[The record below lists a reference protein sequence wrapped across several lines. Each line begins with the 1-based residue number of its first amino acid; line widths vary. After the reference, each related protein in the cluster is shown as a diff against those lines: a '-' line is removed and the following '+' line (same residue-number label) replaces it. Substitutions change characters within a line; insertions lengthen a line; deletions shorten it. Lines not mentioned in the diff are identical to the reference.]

1 MNSLFSLDPL
11 LWETSLEDQTVY
23 QLGNAIGW
31 LGRTGT
37 KTAANH
43 SLSGRLYLAKSG
55 WLLLSVPNALVRGLF
70 DALVAPGAE
79 LPLAGAM
86 NVPNVDAD
94 LLNAHISVM
103 TADEVQSVGAD
114 KINERGHNFGYT
126 LGPLKEITVRGISG
140 VSKVWAVQVSS
151 PGLTAIRKSYGL
163 SPLPKGHPFHIT
175 VAVRKKNV
183 LGDNEVR
190 KAAAADPSQVVLVSG
205 HSGAGKS
212 TLSKALAE
220 KLKLPRVSVDQD
232 PNFQKFLDDNT
243 PDNHLPAGS
252 PKEQDFR
259 ALMRQTAMQT
269 LEKNDGPAVVEGV
282 QLSYLPPEILSKYKR
297 VHVNPPVEQAY
308 EQRLSRTKQRY
319 EKDPAKKWTPDVE
332 QEKKRI
338 ADLVYKFHTPTIAA
352 YDKLPGTLK
361 YKPGQDLSA
370 LLQKLQSQQKQA
382 DLLSGGEA
390 DGKADNK
397 FSKKEL
403 TRGTR
408 HEHEHTDND
417 QIAKEIA
424 KDHLSEDAAYYDKQ
438 EKIEK
443 AAQPEILKDLLAAKE
458 HSDNKRYD
466 HKAAIIRRLMAQSPD
481 DWVIDD
487 AKPKYKGITHR
498 PTNFRL
504 HIDPTVIPAGVKAAA
519 NSVYLNELRNSVFG
533 RGPFAYDMQKPVF
546 ENIRNHMA
554 EIKRRGDWMLQA
566 QRNNQSYQAFINP
579 AYRHQ
584 LALQAFHGN
593 MPQPSIVDQ
602 TIERFGGNFLGT
614 PR

>member
-1 MNSLFSLDPL
+1 M
-11 LWETSLEDQTVY
+11 Y

-43 SLSGRLYLAKSG
+43 ALSGRLYLAKSG

-79 LPLAGAM
+79 LPLAGTM

-126 LGPLKEITVRGISG
+126 LGPLKEIIVRGING

-190 KAAAADPSQVVLVSG
+190 KAAAAGPSQVVLVSG
-205 HSGAGKS
+205 HSGAGK
-212 TLSKALAE
+212 A
-220 KLKLPRVSVDQD
+220 
-232 PNFQKFLDDNT
+232 DDT
-243 PDNHLPAGS
+243 FP
-252 PKEQDFR
+252 
-259 ALMRQTAMQT
+259 
-269 LEKNDGPAVVEGV
+269 
-282 QLSYLPPEILSKYKR
+282 
-297 VHVNPPVEQAY
+297 
-308 EQRLSRTKQRY
+308 
-319 EKDPAKKWTPDVE
+319 
-332 QEKKRI
+332 
-338 ADLVYKFHTPTIAA
+338 
-352 YDKLPGTLK
+352 
-361 YKPGQDLSA
+361 
-370 LLQKLQSQQKQA
+370 
-382 DLLSGGEA
+382 
-390 DGKADNK
+390 
-397 FSKKEL
+397 KKEL
-403 TRGTR
+403 TKGIR
-408 HEHEHTDND
+408 HEHEHTDNN
-417 QIAKEIA
+417 QIAKKIA
-424 KDHLSEDAAYYDKQ
+424 KDHLSEDSAYYDKQ

-466 HKAAIIRRLMAQSPD
+466 HKSAIIRRLMEQSPD
-481 DWVIDD
+481 DWIIDD

-504 HIDPTVIPAGVKAAA
+504 HIHPTVIPAGVKAAA

-533 RGPFAYDMQKPVF
+533 RGPFAYNTQKPVF

-554 EIKRRGDWMLQA
+554 EIKRRGDWILQS
-566 QRNNQSYQAFINP
+566 QRNNQSYQSFINLT
-579 AYRHQ
+579 YRHQ